1 MPGPGYQNS
10 GRSLEEQI
18 ERCGIVKA
26 GQIPVNSGSHYVVMI
41 GQDQR
46 LLFSQAGEKAPV
58 SAPGRGKMSVHD
70 IEVLL

>member
-26 GQIPVNSGSHYVVMI
+26 GHMAGNPGSHYVVVI
-41 GQDQR
+41 GQDHR
-46 LLFSQAGEKAPV
+46 LLFCQAGEKAPV